1 MNAEPR
7 AGAGR
12 AIAILGKSQGTKRDN
27 KQLEARVGLAAALW
41 HAAPPPK
48 PLVLYV
54 AAHDV
59 PAVEALL
66 AGRYAVPPESTVTRW
81 ASNCTFVEVREL
93 RDAGR
98 LHGVER
104 MVGVTHPYHAPRTE
118 RYLREVL
125 PHSSVVAVRPGAL
138 AGLSL
143 PDAAAFAALAEL
155 IRASQPGPLD
165 AAREHVVE
173 GTLRAIHALDPAGHT
188 ERALA
193 NLVRVPMRRPG

>member
-1 MNAEPR
+1 MD
-7 AGAGR
+7 
-12 AIAILGKSQGTKRDN
+12 AIAVLGKSQGTKRDN

-41 HAAPPPK
+41 HDAPPPK
-48 PLVLYV
+48 PIVLYV

-59 PAVEALL
+59 PTVEALL
-66 AGRYAVPPESTVTRW
+66 TGRYGVPPERIVTRW

-98 LHGVER
+98 PHGVDR
-104 MVGVTHPYHAPRTE
+104 IVGITHPYHAPRTE

-125 PHSSVVAVRPGAL
+125 PHASVLAVRPEAL
-138 AGLSL
+138 AGLAL
-143 PDAAAFAALAEL
+143 PDTAAFAALPEL

-165 AAREHVVE
+165 AARERLVE
-173 GTLRAIHALDPAGHT
+173 ATLRAIHALDPGGRT